1 MLPYIAYMDPMG
13 IYNIN
18 PGNTTQFKAIRVPR
32 MRDKDGISS
41 WSESKLRV
49 VWVTQGFYRK
59 SLDHLRYDQIYY
71 SK

>member
-1 MLPYIAYMDPMG
+1 MDPMG

-18 PGNTTQFKAIRVPR
+18 PSNTTQFKAIRVPR

-49 VWVTQGFYRK
+49 V
-59 SLDHLRYDQIYY
+59 
-71 SK
+71 